1 MLNLMMFLFQD
12 HSFIPQCVCFRF
24 VLSWECST
32 YISNDFNLFSPKW
45 RLIIFFPFLGIFHFG
60 ILYIS
65 NDFNLFEAEF
75 NEFTSYNFAISD
87 YQSLIR
93 FLILLKDIDD
103 NACWW
108 KTFTNIHS
116 QDVVGKNVAEI
127 WFSLIQLHYHVF
139 SPISRKLYCIIYT
152 LHYH

>member
-45 RLIIFFPFLGIFHFG
+45 RLIIFFPFLGIFYLQFC
-60 ILYIS
+60 IYYFVFIIFYIS

-93 FLILLKDIDD
+93 FLMLLKDIDD
-103 NACWW
+103 NACW
-108 KTFTNIHS
+108 
-116 QDVVGKNVAEI
+116 
-127 WFSLIQLHYHVF
+127 
-139 SPISRKLYCIIYT
+139 
-152 LHYH
+152 